1 MKKHP
6 ARIIA
11 ALSGLALATTVATTA
26 TSAPAQAG
34 PARPAAAPITVAAA
48 PLDDPFFDYD
58 GTTPLEDVAPGTVLK
73 TRTIPYTIQGLS
85 LPLKAHQILYRT
97 RNTVG
102 DAVTNVT
109 TVVRPA
115 LSLRR
120 DARVVSYQ
128 SFYDSLNPAD
138 QPSAAIAGGQG
149 LGPAIANIETLL
161 IKPLLLAGYTINIPD
176 TEGQTANFAAGPE
189 YGYTTLDSLKALPDA
204 PVTRVDDGDPIGL
217 IGYSGGAIASEW
229 AAELAPTYA
238 PEVADDLVGT
248 AIGGV
253 LVHPGKNLRYV
264 EGSSIWA
271 GVAPMALVG
280 IGRAF
285 GVDFDPYLNDRG
297 REVFAELQDASITE
311 VLGAYA
317 GLTWADLVKPAYTDP
332 YSVTEF
338 VDVANQLIM
347 GTGGTPTAPMF
358 IGQGNGGELEGTP
371 AGGPDI
377 GEGDG
382 VMIAGDVRALARQYC
397 DAGVRVKYAEYELSH
412 FTSIATWLPQA
423 YAWLLARFGPFRAPD
438 NCGSIKPG
446 NSLAPLVHAQR

>member
-1 MKKHP
+1 MKNRP

-11 ALSGLALATTVATTA
+11 ALSGLALATTVAA
-26 TSAPAQAG
+26 TAPAH
-34 PARPAAAPITVAAA
+34 AAPPVADGPITVAAA

-58 GTTPLEDVAPGTVLK
+58 GATPLEEVAPGTVLK
-73 TRTIPYTIQGLS
+73 TRTIPYSIQGLN

-97 RNTVG
+97 RNTLG
-102 DAVTNVT
+102 DAVANVT
-109 TVVRPA
+109 TVVRPS

-149 LGPAIANIETLL
+149 LGPAIANVETLL

-204 PVTRVDDGDPIGL
+204 PATKVDDDDPIGL

-285 GVDFDPYLNDRG
+285 EVDFDPYLSARG
-297 REVFAELQDASITE
+297 QEIFAEMQDASITE

-317 GLTWADLVKPAYTDP
+317 GLTWADLVKPEFADP
-332 YSVTEF
+332 YSVPEF

-347 GTGGTPTAPMF
+347 GTGGTPTSPMF
-358 IGQGNGGELEGTP
+358 IGQGTGGALEGTP

-377 GEGDG
+377 GKGDG
-382 VMIAGDVRALARQYC
+382 VMIAGDVRTLARQYC
-397 DAGVRVKYAEYELSH
+397 DAGVRVKYSEYALSH
-412 FTSIATWLPQA
+412 FTSIATWLPEA
-423 YAWLLARFGPFRAPD
+423 YAWLLARFGPFSAPS
-438 NCGSIKPG
+438 NCGSIAPG
-446 NSLAPLVHAQR
+446 NTLAPLAHADR